1 MEERAPMSDVR
12 DNAALGRVEMTSSG
26 GGTAFVEYRRAGER
40 IARLHTE
47 VPEAL
52 SGQGVG
58 SKLVRGTLDALRAE
72 GRKVAAPR
80 VRGRLRRA
88 PPRGPARAGRRGLTR

>member
-26 GGTAFVEYRRAGER
+26 GTAFVEYRRAGDR
-40 IARLHTE
+40 IALLHTE

-52 SGQGVG
+52 SGQGIG
-58 SKLVRGTLDALRAE
+58 SKLVRGTPDALRAE
-72 GRKVAAPR
+72 GTKVVPRREFVAAF
-80 VRGRLRRA
+80 V
-88 PPRGPARAGRRGLTR
+88 ARHREYRHVLADEG